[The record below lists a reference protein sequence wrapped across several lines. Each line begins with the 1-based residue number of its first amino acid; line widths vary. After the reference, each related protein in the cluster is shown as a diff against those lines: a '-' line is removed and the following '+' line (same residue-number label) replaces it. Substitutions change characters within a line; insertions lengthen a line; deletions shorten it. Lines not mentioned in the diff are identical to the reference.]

1 MILTLDASTADFFVH
16 EEILLFF
23 FFLFLSKCLEIF
35 NYLM

>member
-1 MILTLDASTADFFVH
+1 MILILNASTADFFVF

-23 FFLFLSKCLEIF
+23 FFIFIQVLGIF

>member
-1 MILTLDASTADFFVH
+1 MILILNASTADFFVF

-23 FFLFLSKCLEIF
+23 FIFIQVLGIF